1 MEFLSSFATAAF
13 LFVLVLLPRVVEAY
27 LAKHGMTPAQY
38 DWN

>member
-13 LFVLVLLPRVVEAY
+13 LFVLILLPKVVDGY
-27 LAKHGMTPAQY
+27 LEKHGMKSAQY